1 MEYAGLKLTHV
12 SCVALSY
19 VFFVLRGV
27 WMLRAPALLQ
37 QYWVRTVP
45 HIVDTGLLASAIA
58 LVIITQQY
66 PPAATW
72 LTAKLIALVL
82 YIALGMIALKH
93 GKTKSGRIT
102 AWITAQLVFVY
113 IVAVALTRSPLPF
126 VRCLQMQ

>member
-1 MEYAGLKLTHV
+1 MEYAGLKLTHI

-19 VFFVLRGV
+19 VFFVVRGV
-27 WMLRAPALLQ
+27 WMLRAPTLLHHP
-37 QYWVRTVP
+37 WVRTVP

-66 PPAATW
+66 PLAAPW
-72 LTAKLIALVL
+72 LTAKVIALVL

-102 AWITAQLVFVY
+102 AWITAQLVFAY
-113 IVAVALTRSPLPF
+113 IVAVALTRSPLPS
-126 VRCLQMQ
+126 V